1 MTQTF
6 ETIATQ
12 SEPEV
17 KLKDVCNLETIVV
30 FQKNYSRK
38 IQYEYL
44 CGSIHNF
51 NSYVGSKQIR
61 FSVNILPNGNF
72 LIVKYSA
79 ELQASAD
86 SYCDITTNLL
96 EIIDSDYS
104 SYDNNQCYVIET
116 PELQNAVIKKTYN
129 YFALKIINEISCDGG
144 NVGLIKKEI
153 SISEDNLK
161 RTTELYLQI
170 TKEPIFECKL

>member
-6 ETIATQ
+6 ETTATQ
-12 SEPEV
+12 SEPEI
-17 KLKDVCNLETIVV
+17 KLKDICNLEPIIV
-30 FQKNYSRK
+30 FQKNYTRK

-44 CGSIHNF
+44 CDSIYNF
-51 NSYVGSKQIR
+51 NSYSGSKQIR
-61 FSVNILPNGNF
+61 FSVNILPNGDF

-79 ELQASAD
+79 ELQASAN

-96 EIIDSDYS
+96 EIIDNNYS

-129 YFALKIINEISCDGG
+129 YFALKIINEISCNG

-153 SISEDNLK
+153 SVSEDDLK
-161 RTTELYLQI
+161 RTTELYLEI
-170 TKEPIFECKL
+170 TKEPIFECNI